1 MTNVKIIN
9 FDVIKAGTSKA
20 EKTKASTE
28 EEQPE
33 PETTLFVKNLN
44 FSTTDDSLLQHFQN
58 CGRVF
63 SAVVAKKK
71 DPKKPGE
78 TLSMGYGF
86 VQFWNKKSTVE
97 ALKEL
102 QNSNLD
108 GHVIEL
114 KVSINRFT
122 RHLPSNFFLN
132 STLNFFSGQIEP
144 MTRTQ
149 Q

>member
-1 MTNVKIIN
+1 M
-9 FDVIKAGTSKA
+9 KAGTSKD
-20 EKTKASTE
+20 KTQ

-44 FSTTDDSLLQHFQN
+44 FSTTDETLLQHFQT
-58 CGRVF
+58 CGRIF
-63 SAVVAKKK
+63 SALVAKKK

-78 TLSMGYGF
+78 TLSIGYGF
-86 VQFWNKKSTVE
+86 VQFWTKKSTLE

-114 KVSINRFT
+114 KVYINSHLIIIIILSILTF
-122 RHLPSNFFLN
+122 H
-132 STLNFFSGQIEP
+132 FSSGLIEL

>member
-1 MTNVKIIN
+1 MIN
-9 FDVIKAGTSKA
+9 LLETSKTDKQTSA
-20 EKTKASTE
+20 E

-44 FSTTDDSLLQHFQN
+44 FSTTDETLLQHFQN

-86 VQFWNKKSTVE
+86 VQFWHKKSTVE

-102 QNSNLD
+102 QNSDLD
-108 GHVIEL
+108 GHTIEL
-114 KVSINRFT
+114 KVGAELSIDLITN
-122 RHLPSNFFLN
+122 
-132 STLNFFSGQIEP
+132 
-144 MTRTQ
+144 M
-149 Q
+149 